1 MWNIKEEDLNE
12 FKNTCKNRLSPD
24 WATGVM
30 FGTMFF
36 ISLIMFFLIG
46 GLIRFGW
53 SYYPTLFDKIIVSLE
68 LVFYSL
74 QVIFLIIYLFPKMP
88 FKLQKLQTL
97 VVLLYAFQ
105 LGTITFT
112 MLIIPGM
119 SNYSIDQ
126 ITLMYVG
133 LLFLGAVILHILAT
147 IDTFRQASKGAFNK
161 GEESSSF
168 FSKTKRTAIKCAVIY
183 VLILLILIYVHNDY
197 TLNILGLY
205 AGGTL
210 IMYAVAIGAAEFQ
223 LLAYCRFKFP
233 SFYISWEEHERERQ
247 KRLKLYEE
255 KEKKQAKEIK

>member
-1 MWNIKEEDLNE
+1 VWNIKEEDLNE

>member
-1 MWNIKEEDLNE
+1 MWNIKEENLNE
-12 FKNTCKNRLSPD
+12 FKSTCKNRLSPD
-24 WATGVM
+24 WATGFM

-168 FSKTKRTAIKCAVIY
+168 FSKTKRTAIKCPVIY

-197 TLNILGLY
+197 TQNILGLY

-255 KEKKQAKEIK
+255 KEKRKLKK